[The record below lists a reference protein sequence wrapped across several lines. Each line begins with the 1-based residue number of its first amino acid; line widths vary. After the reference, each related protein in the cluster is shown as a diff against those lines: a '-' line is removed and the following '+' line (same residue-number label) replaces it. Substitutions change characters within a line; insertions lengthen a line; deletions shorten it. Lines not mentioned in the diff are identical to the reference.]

1 VSSHV
6 PGQWPAN
13 CGRPTTTGPWR
24 AERALGRAPLAPA
37 ATVVPIVTAEV
48 TIDLSPSDI
57 YDRHQLDEALQ
68 QQTRHSFEGAAVRV
82 ILGRQAL
89 SDTSLPRRLAGHTL
103 GTVSITVV
111 GAPDTLP
118 HRIRMFAAELHTEC
132 RSVLADHLAMLAELR
147 S

>member
-1 VSSHV
+1 MSGHV

-13 CGRPTTTGPWR
+13 CGRPTRTGPWR
-24 AERALGRAPLAPA
+24 AERALERTPLAPA
-37 ATVVPIVTAEV
+37 ATVVPAVMAEF
-48 TIDLSPSDI
+48 TIDLSLPEI
-57 YDRHQLDEALQ
+57 YDRQQLDEALQ
-68 QQTRHSFEGAAVRV
+68 RQIRRSFEDAAVRV

-103 GTVSITVV
+103 GAVSITVV
-111 GAPDTLP
+111 GALDALP